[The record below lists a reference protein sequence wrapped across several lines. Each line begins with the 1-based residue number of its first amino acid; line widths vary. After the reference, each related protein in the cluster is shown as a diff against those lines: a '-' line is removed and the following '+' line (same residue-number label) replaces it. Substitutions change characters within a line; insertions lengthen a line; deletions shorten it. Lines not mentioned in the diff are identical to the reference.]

1 MRIATAALLASLVL
15 TPVVAQAQAE
25 DRRRAPTSE
34 AAAAAG
40 SASAD
45 PCGPSA
51 AMNRGLVAGP
61 VTPGFDPRMPA
72 PQGATSFTGIAPP
85 SRDPSRQ
92 VPLPAPN
99 ADVAYQ
105 QDCVRPLR

>member
-1 MRIATAALLASLVL
+1 SV
-15 TPVVAQAQAE
+15 
-25 DRRRAPTSE
+25 
-34 AAAAAG
+34 
-40 SASAD
+40 D

-51 AMNRGLVAGP
+51 ATNRGVVAGP
-61 VTPGFDPRMPA
+61 VTPGFDPRVPA

-99 ADVAYQ
+99 ADTAYQ
-105 QDCVRPLR
+105 QDCVRPAGR